1 MKKTLL
7 ALLLLAL
14 LSPASAHAFC
24 GFYVAKAD
32 SKLFNQASK
41 VVLAYNKGRAV
52 ITMANDFQGDAKDF
66 AIVIPVPT
74 SIAREQIHVTN
85 NALIDQLDSYSAPRL
100 VEYFDENPCM
110 RKRYE
115 GMMMM
120 KSAAPASSAADSASR
135 AKALGVKIEAQYT
148 VGEYDIAILSAEQS
162 SGLQTYL
169 NENGYKLPAGA
180 ERILGSYI
188 RQQMRF
194 FVAKV
199 NLDEQAK
206 LGYSYLRPL
215 QVAYNSPKFMLPIR
229 LGTLNA
235 PPVEDLSNKK
245 PGATVL
251 NSRPDRS
258 SPQVANEAIYNDGS
272 QDVILMVLTRNGRVE
287 ATNYRNVKI
296 DNDKDVPLFIKDDF
310 ARFYRDM
317 FRRRAKAEGSAVF
330 LEYAW
335 DMGWCDPCAADPL
348 RPDQLKE
355 LGVFWLD
362 EPAQDTGQM
371 PNTNPNANNL
381 IGGSMLPNGIAPR
394 GPQMAPAPRPFAPP
408 GAVNTFITRLHARYN
423 AQTFPEDLM
432 LQETSDRENFQGRF
446 ILRHPWDP
454 GKNPSAEN
462 SCEEAKMYLQ
472 SLPTRYAHEAE
483 TLARLTGWSIN
494 DIRAKMAANGQSV
507 DNTPTPVEGKEWWK
521 GMWENK

>member
-1 MKKTLL
+1 MKKILC
-7 ALLLLAL
+7 ALLLLAAFA
-14 LSPASAHAFC
+14 PISANAFC

-74 SIAREQIHVTN
+74 SIAREQIHVTS

-100 VEYFDENPCM
+100 VEYFDENPCQM
-110 RKRYE
+110 LREER
-115 GMMMM
+115 M
-120 KSAAPASSAADSASR
+120 KSAPMAAASAMDSAAAR

-169 NENGYKLPAGA
+169 NENGYKMPAGA

-188 RQQMRF
+188 KQQMRF

-206 LGYSYLRPL
+206 LGFSYLRPL

-235 PPVEDLSNKK
+235 PTPQDLANNK
-245 PGATVL
+245 PGATVT
-251 NSRPDRS
+251 NARPDTS
-258 SPQVANEAIYNDGS
+258 GPHVENEAIYNDGS
-272 QDVILMVLTRNGRVE
+272 QDIILMVLSRNGRVE
-287 ATNYRNVKI
+287 TTNYRTVKI

-310 ARFYRDM
+310 AHFYRDM

-348 RPDQLKE
+348 RPEQLKE

-362 EPAQDTGQM
+362 EPEQDTSAM
-371 PNTNPNANNL
+371 PSGNVNANNM
-381 IGGSMLPNGIAPR
+381 IGGMMLPNGIAPKR
-394 GPQMAPAPRPFAPP
+394 GPQMVRAPMPPRG
-408 GAVNTFITRLHARYN
+408 GAVNAFVTRLHARYN

-432 LQETSDRENFQGRF
+432 LQETSDRENFQGRY
-446 ILRHPWDP
+446 ILRHPWNP
-454 GKNPSAEN
+454 GKNPSSEN
-462 SCEEAKMYLQ
+462 SCEQAKLYLQ

-483 TLARLTGWSIN
+483 NLARMTGWSIN
-494 DIRAKMAANGQSV
+494 DIREKMAANGQSL
-507 DNTPTPVEGKEWWK
+507 DNTPTPVEGKDWWK
-521 GMWENK
+521 GMWQENK